1 MAEEDND
8 TNEQASH
15 PNTVTPQQSSDG
27 VVGLG
32 SQEVHNT
39 TTSNADIK
47 YLVVDLN
54 RSTNDRTPLYEFL
67 QTQSDTN
74 YDADKLTELLA
85 NERDINTPCK
95 NDQMLTPLHIA
106 VSRGLTD
113 AVEKLVLAGASVSVA
128 DDGGRHPLHWACS
141 QENPEAVRLLLK
153 ANANINAQD
162 KSKHTPLI
170 TASLQWNDE
179 IIRLLVDAG
188 ADTKPVNDHNCTALF
203 YSCRYGEMG
212 FTEAILTKDKASI
225 DIKND
230 AGLTPLHGA
239 VENEHEKVVNYLLE
253 QGADVNKTD
262 NQGRTPLS
270 TAIRQRSTGIARM
283 LIKHEAEVDTQ
294 DSNGF
299 TPLMIAC
306 EQGFNDGVDILL
318 ERKATYKVL
327 SNPGWTAL
335 MYACEGRYIDIAKKL
350 IGLEKLGAGV
360 ETSLHIAS
368 QQGYANIVYELL
380 EAGAPINVVG
390 KEGKTALH
398 YASEAEYWWRDEYDK
413 DPEQFDPKSTLTVE
427 NIPRGSYQYCTILEV
442 LLQKNADLKAITS
455 SGDTA
460 LHLAAKQRDIKRVQ
474 IIMKKMQAQDYDI
487 ENIEG
492 RTALSAAI
500 EGYEPDIVRLL
511 LGEVE
516 RANFGK
522 YDEQDAIVWAA
533 ESADRHDIAETMFQK
548 TANLP
553 ASKWSNGSVPA
564 TLVGWATYKE
574 MPKVLWFILS
584 TSPPTPDIE
593 QYRLEALDYANHRVS
608 ETRETKV
615 EPHQTTKSRNKKAD
629 SYKQDNTQKPEE
641 SQIPQ
646 GANIS
651 LIRDI
656 LRDPPFTQTS
666 RRREP
671 FRKPRVEGH
680 LTATTQKFEAAII
693 EFYEGEAGSGFL
705 RRFRSV
711 KDIIYDK
718 GPKAISKEVKTNLGK
733 LFEEKSTGYSKPLE
747 KKWAL
752 HEMYIRD
759 DPKLT
764 WIHLPA
770 TNVSIILT
778 PPEIMQ
784 PILTQNRWYG

>member
-1 MAEEDND
+1 
-8 TNEQASH
+8 
-15 PNTVTPQQSSDG
+15 
-27 VVGLG
+27 
-32 SQEVHNT
+32 
-39 TTSNADIK
+39 
-47 YLVVDLN
+47 
-54 RSTNDRTPLYEFL
+54 
-67 QTQSDTN
+67 
-74 YDADKLTELLA
+74 
-85 NERDINTPCK
+85 
-95 NDQMLTPLHIA
+95 
-106 VSRGLTD
+106 
-113 AVEKLVLAGASVSVA
+113 
-128 DDGGRHPLHWACS
+128 
-141 QENPEAVRLLLK
+141 
-153 ANANINAQD
+153 
-162 KSKHTPLI
+162 
-170 TASLQWNDE
+170 
-179 IIRLLVDAG
+179 
-188 ADTKPVNDHNCTALF
+188 
-203 YSCRYGEMG
+203 
-212 FTEAILTKDKASI
+212 
-225 DIKND
+225 
-230 AGLTPLHGA
+230 
-239 VENEHEKVVNYLLE
+239 
-253 QGADVNKTD
+253 
-262 NQGRTPLS
+262 
-270 TAIRQRSTGIARM
+270 M

-413 DPEQFDPKSTLTVE
+413 DPEQFDPKSTLTAE

-553 ASKWSNGSVPA
+553 ASKWS
-564 TLVGWATYKE
+564 
-574 MPKVLWFILS
+574 
-584 TSPPTPDIE
+584 
-593 QYRLEALDYANHRVS
+593 
-608 ETRETKV
+608 
-615 EPHQTTKSRNKKAD
+615 
-629 SYKQDNTQKPEE
+629 
-641 SQIPQ
+641 
-646 GANIS
+646 
-651 LIRDI
+651 
-656 LRDPPFTQTS
+656 
-666 RRREP
+666 
-671 FRKPRVEGH
+671 
-680 LTATTQKFEAAII
+680 
-693 EFYEGEAGSGFL
+693 
-705 RRFRSV
+705 
-711 KDIIYDK
+711 
-718 GPKAISKEVKTNLGK
+718 
-733 LFEEKSTGYSKPLE
+733 
-747 KKWAL
+747 
-752 HEMYIRD
+752 
-759 DPKLT
+759 
-764 WIHLPA
+764 
-770 TNVSIILT
+770 
-778 PPEIMQ
+778 
-784 PILTQNRWYG
+784 